1 MKKLFLLLSIFL
13 ISAVAYA
20 QKEKALSLS
29 MHDGT
34 SVSFFLKNKPLVTF
48 DGDYMEIVAET
59 SQVKVKRSDVAEIKF
74 LDEEDNT
81 GIDETTVSETIG
93 IGNEYV
99 FVGDLQVGCSVRVL
113 SVDGRLVI
121 DEAADENGSVTISLS
136 ALPAGI
142 YILNYNNTTIK
153 FIRP

>member
-1 MKKLFLLLSIFL
+1 MKKLFLLLFVFL
-13 ISAVAYA
+13 ISGMAYA
-20 QKEKALSLS
+20 QKDRVLSLS
-29 MHDGT
+29 MYDGT
-34 SVSFFLKNKPLVTF
+34 SVTFFLKDKPRVTF
-48 DGDYMEIVAET
+48 EGDYVEVVAET
-59 SQVKVKRSDVAEIKF
+59 SQSKIKRSDVAEIKF
-74 LDEEDNT
+74 LYEEDNA
-81 GIDETTVSETIG
+81 GIDETKVNETVG

-99 FVGDLQVGCSVRVL
+99 FVGNLQTGCSVKVL

-136 ALPAGI
+136 ALSAGI